1 MTNKTTFGERL
12 AEGKTKIV
20 YAHPTRRD
28 LVYLVHKDQI
38 TAGDGAR
45 VNQIP
50 GKGELACRTTSNVFY
65 VLEQEGIDTH
75 YIGMVEP
82 SVNLVVRCEMIPL
95 EVVMRRIA
103 TGSYLR
109 RNPDVREG
117 RRFDPVLVE
126 FFFKSD
132 ELHDPLVDDT
142 EIKRMGLAEQREID
156 EMRDTGRHVFQVLEK
171 AWASQGITLVDL
183 KIEFGRGE
191 DGTLMVADVV
201 DNDSWRLWP
210 GGDRNRML
218 DKQVYR
224 DMSAVTDASLR
235 ALMVKY
241 AQVAD
246 LTDKFIEE
254 D

>member
-1 MTNKTTFGERL
+1 VTNKTVFGEKL
-12 AEGKTKIV
+12 AEGKTKVV

-28 LVYLVHKDQI
+28 LVYLVHKDRI

-45 VNQIP
+45 ASEVP
-50 GKGELACRTTSNVFY
+50 GKGALSCRTTSNVFY
-65 VLEQEGIDTH
+65 LLEQESIDTH

-82 SVNLVVRCEMIPL
+82 AVNLVVRCDMVPL

-103 TGSYLR
+103 AGSYLK

-117 RRFDPVLVE
+117 RKFDPVLVE
-126 FFFKSD
+126 FFFKND
-132 ELHDPLVDDT
+132 ELHDPLVDDA
-142 EIKRMGLAEQREID
+142 EIKRMALADQREID
-156 EMRDTGRHVFQVLEK
+156 EMRDTGRRVFQVLEK
-171 AWASQGITLVDL
+171 AWAAQNVTLVDL

-191 DGTLMVADVV
+191 DGALMVTDVV

-224 DMSAVTDASLR
+224 EMPTVTDAGLR
-235 ALMVKY
+235 ALMAKY

-246 LTDKFIEE
+246 LTDRFVVE